1 MEIFIPVGLLL
12 AGVVVVAICAWIFAK
27 LKLAAALDR
36 ATADMQAELARV
48 AERLK
53 SSEETGQNWKAQFE
67 AVNIERS
74 KLRVEL
80 LDEATRRAALE
91 AEKRK
96 EEEHRVENRTL
107 LSDHFKNLASDILE
121 DKSKRF
127 TELNRLNLENTLAP
141 LQDRLKEFG
150 EKVEKSYAN
159 ESDQRSLLKGEI
171 RTLCELNERM
181 RADAV
186 NLTNA
191 LKGQTKTQGNW
202 GEMILERVLQM
213 AGLVKGREY
222 HVQAS
227 MQNVD
232 GKRFQPDIVINLPD
246 DKHLVVDSKV
256 TLVSYERFCSLDDTA
271 MREEELQRHAA
282 ALRRHVEDLS
292 SKNYQ
297 GLYQLNSV
305 DFVLMF
311 VPIEAALTLA
321 LQHDAGIYEQAFSRN
336 VVVVSPTTLLAT
348 MRTIAHIWRQESQIQ
363 NVKEVFRQAGDLYD
377 KFVGFVKDVEEL
389 GGRLKLAQNSYDS
402 AFNKLSSG
410 RGNLVG
416 RAEKLK
422 QMGAKTGKQLPRHL
436 IDDGENDATVLELN
450 GTVSVADV

>member
-1 MEIFIPVGLLL
+1 
-12 AGVVVVAICAWIFAK
+12 
-27 LKLAAALDR
+27 
-36 ATADMQAELARV
+36 
-48 AERLK
+48 
-53 SSEETGQNWKAQFE
+53 
-67 AVNIERS
+67 
-74 KLRVEL
+74 
-80 LDEATRRAALE
+80 
-91 AEKRK
+91 
-96 EEEHRVENRTL
+96 
-107 LSDHFKNLASDILE
+107 
-121 DKSKRF
+121 
-127 TELNRLNLENTLAP
+127 
-141 LQDRLKEFG
+141 
-150 EKVEKSYAN
+150 
-159 ESDQRSLLKGEI
+159 
-171 RTLCELNERM
+171 M

-202 GEMILERVLQM
+202 GEMVLERVLQM

-222 HVQAS
+222 QVQAS
-227 MQNVD
+227 MQNFE

-271 MREEELQRHAA
+271 LRDEELQRHAS

-321 LQHDAGIYEQAFSRN
+321 LQHDSGIYEQAFSRN

-377 KFVGFVKDVEEL
+377 KFVGFVKDMEEL
-389 GGRLKLAQNSYDS
+389 GGRLKLAQNAFDS

-416 RAEKLK
+416 RAEKLR

>member
-1 MEIFIPVGLLL
+1 MENLIPIGLVLVGI
-12 AGVVVVAICAWIFAK
+12 VVGATCAWIFAK

-36 ATADMQAELARV
+36 ASSDMQVELARG

-53 SSEETGQNWKAQFE
+53 SSEETALSWKSQFE
-67 AVNIERS
+67 ALDQELGE
-74 KLRVEL
+74 LRIEL
-80 LDEATRRAALE
+80 LGEAKRRAALE
-91 AEKRK
+91 AERRK
-96 EEEHRVENRTL
+96 EEEHRIENRTL
-107 LSDHFKNLASDILE
+107 LSDHFKNLATDILE
-121 DKSKRF
+121 DKSRRF

-141 LQDRLKEFG
+141 LQTRLKEFG

-171 RTLCELNERM
+171 RTLCDLNERM
-181 RADAV
+181 RLDAI

-222 HVQAS
+222 QVQAS
-227 MQNVD
+227 MQNID

-256 TLVSYERFCSLDDTA
+256 TLVSYERFCSLDDA
-271 MREEELQRHAA
+271 AQRDEELQLHTA

-297 GLYQLNSV
+297 GLYQINSV

-311 VPIEAALTLA
+311 VPIESALTLA
-321 LQHDAGIYEQAFSRN
+321 LQHDSGIYEQAFSRN

-377 KFVGFVKDVEEL
+377 KFVGFVKDVE
-389 GGRLKLAQNSYDS
+389 
-402 AFNKLSSG
+402 
-410 RGNLVG
+410 
-416 RAEKLK
+416 
-422 QMGAKTGKQLPRHL
+422 
-436 IDDGENDATVLELN
+436 
-450 GTVSVADV
+450 

>member
-1 MEIFIPVGLLL
+1 
-12 AGVVVVAICAWIFAK
+12 
-27 LKLAAALDR
+27 
-36 ATADMQAELARV
+36 
-48 AERLK
+48 
-53 SSEETGQNWKAQFE
+53 
-67 AVNIERS
+67 VNVERS
-74 KLRVEL
+74 KLRSEL
-80 LDEATRRAALE
+80 LEEATRRAALE
-91 AEKRK
+91 AERRK
-96 EEEHRVENRTL
+96 EEEQRIENRTL

-121 DKSKRF
+121 DKSRRF
-127 TELNRLNLENTLAP
+127 TELNRLNLEHTLAP

-150 EKVEKSYAN
+150 ERVEKSYAV

-171 RTLCELNERM
+171 RTLCDLNERM

-202 GEMILERVLQM
+202 GEMVLERVLQM

-222 HVQAS
+222 QVQAS
-227 MQNVD
+227 MQNFE

-271 MREEELQRHAA
+271 LRDEELQRHAS

-321 LQHDAGIYEQAFSRN
+321 LQHDSGIYEQAFSRN

-377 KFVGFVKDVEEL
+377 KFVGFVKDMEEL
-389 GGRLKLAQNSYDS
+389 GGRLKLAQNAFDS

-416 RAEKLK
+416 RAEKLR